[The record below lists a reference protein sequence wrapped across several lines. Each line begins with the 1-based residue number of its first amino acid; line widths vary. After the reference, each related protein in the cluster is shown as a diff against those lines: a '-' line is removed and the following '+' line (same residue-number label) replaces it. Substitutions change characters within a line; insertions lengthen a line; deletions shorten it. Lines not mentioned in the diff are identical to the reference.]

1 LQAGH
6 EKRLA
11 EACEAHKT
19 ELQKKSEEMVVLKK
33 EQEAATAKIAS
44 EHAAEI
50 ASIRASLVEE
60 VDVVKRE
67 LAAQTARLQMEAGT
81 AAQSLSFEL
90 ERVKAEAAAKA
101 AEYQEQAEKL
111 KAQHEAEKGRLIAL
125 HEEALGEIRSRSV
138 AGEESLA
145 SLHESLAAVKD
156 EAEAQ
161 AQEFQEHIADVEEE
175 SQQRIQ
181 ELEKMV
187 LEGKRQVNSL
197 LGKMNS
203 QPDVTELLTKVEALE
218 KAQLDKDLVLLDLK
232 EELERVVKMG
242 NVSNTALLRA
252 QEELE
257 ALRAQQQGGVSVK
270 APTVPEQIRRYEETL
285 KVQHQ
290 HNVFLANEL
299 NRLETEQQAVLAAKD
314 KTIAFIVH
322 ALQEVSS
329 EMRRCRRAA
338 LLKEGDGSALVLGR
352 LDSIDDLRKE
362 LFFSKA
368 IACKVDRATR
378 GLKTKFN
385 IADLWDRA
393 QHMDTREFDR
403 VIQFE
408 LEGTSQSPKKR

>member
-1 LQAGH
+1 
-6 EKRLA
+6 
-11 EACEAHKT
+11 
-19 ELQKKSEEMVVLKK
+19 V
-33 EQEAATAKIAS
+33 
-44 EHAAEI
+44 
-50 ASIRASLVEE
+50 
-60 VDVVKRE
+60 
-67 LAAQTARLQMEAGT
+67 
-81 AAQSLSFEL
+81 
-90 ERVKAEAAAKA
+90 
-101 AEYQEQAEKL
+101 
-111 KAQHEAEKGRLIAL
+111 
-125 HEEALGEIRSRSV
+125 
-138 AGEESLA
+138 
-145 SLHESLAAVKD
+145 
-156 EAEAQ
+156 
-161 AQEFQEHIADVEEE
+161 
-175 SQQRIQ
+175 
-181 ELEKMV
+181 
-187 LEGKRQVNSL
+187 